1 MEFSKLSQ
9 NEKLAVYGSVAVLI
23 GGLVGYSY
31 GLTILAVLAA
41 VAMLAVVFLPQM
53 SASTNLPGSR
63 GSLMLLLGGV
73 AGVILLLALVLYIGV
88 VFTAFGIRDLF
99 FLIAVAGGLLMA
111 WVGWQ
116 EFQSE
121 GGKFQLGS
129 SSATAPPPAAS
140 QSPTPSEPAGT
151 AQPPGA
157 PSEPPAPSSPPE
169 PPRDVYDPP
178 APAAPPEAPAPAERD
193 SEDRPTP

>member
-1 MEFSKLSQ
+1 MDFSKLSQ
-9 NEKLAVYGSVAVLI
+9 NEKLAVYGSIAVLI

-31 GLTILAVLAA
+31 GLTVLAVLAA
-41 VAMLAVVFLPQM
+41 VAMLAVIFLPQM
-53 SASTNLPGSR
+53 SPSTNLPGSR

-73 AGVILLLALVLYIGV
+73 AGVILLLALVLYIGI
-88 VFTAFGIRDLF
+88 VFTAFGVRDLF

-129 SSATAPPPAAS
+129 SSAAAAPPPAAS
-140 QSPTPSEPAGT
+140 DPAKPEPDET
-151 AQPPGA
+151 TYEP
-157 PSEPPAPSSPPE
+157 PPAPSE
-169 PPRDVYDPP
+169 PPRDVYE
-178 APAAPPEAPAPAERD
+178 APAAPDAPSERD
-193 SEDRPTP
+193 PEDRPTP